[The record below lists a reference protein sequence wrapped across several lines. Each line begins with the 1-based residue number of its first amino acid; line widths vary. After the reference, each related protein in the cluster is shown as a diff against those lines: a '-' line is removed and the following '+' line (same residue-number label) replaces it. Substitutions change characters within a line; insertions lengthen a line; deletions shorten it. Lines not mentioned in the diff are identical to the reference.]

1 MVLVV
6 VEEVGNANRVGG
18 NGVRNS
24 VIVVSHV
31 NTGGVGGAI
40 SDGVVV
46 VGSGGTILFVGDSH
60 WWTIDAEL
68 EIDLSKYKPMKEVQ
82 FFYEKASGKSK
93 GYH

>member
-31 NTGGVGGAI
+31 NTGGVGER
-40 SDGVVV
+40 V
-46 VGSGGTILFVGDSH
+46 
-60 WWTIDAEL
+60 
-68 EIDLSKYKPMKEVQ
+68 
-82 FFYEKASGKSK
+82 
-93 GYH
+93 

>member
-46 VGSGGTILFVGDSH
+46 VGSGGTILFV
-60 WWTIDAEL
+60 WIL
-68 EIDLSKYKPMKEVQ
+68 LS
-82 FFYEKASGKSK
+82 S
-93 GYH
+93 